1 MSQTDNHAIA
11 QAVHDLGSALWFGGT
26 VMGVAGVNKSGAD
39 LQQGI
44 DRIRV
49 ASSAWGRFAPAQWAG
64 IGATLVA
71 GLQLTRVGGRR
82 MALQKGFAGVGGLKA
97 GLAVAGAAATAYA
110 AYCGAQIGKL
120 AEQTEMSGEKL
131 DVKDATSP
139 TEQTPTELATWQ
151 RRQRITQFL
160 VPVLAGGNI
169 VCGSYLVQS
178 YRTVATAKGVL
189 RRVLP
194 GGIAPSRVAGSRFV
208 PSRFQRG

>member
-1 MSQTDNHAIA
+1 MNKTDNHAVA

-49 ASSAWGRFAPAQWAG
+49 ASSAWKRFAPAQWAG
-64 IGATLVA
+64 IAATLGA

-82 MALQKGFAGVGGLKA
+82 IALQKGFGTVGTLKA
-97 GLAVAGAAATAYA
+97 GLAVAGAAATGYA
-110 AYCGAQIGKL
+110 AYCGGKISQV
-120 AEQTEMSGEKL
+120 AEQTEASGQKL
-131 DVKDATSP
+131 EVLDATQP
-139 TEQTPTELATWQ
+139 TDQTPPELAQWQ
-151 RRQRITQFL
+151 RRQRFAQYA
-160 VPVLAGGNI
+160 VPVLAAANI

-178 YRTVATAKGVL
+178 YRTAATLKGVV

-194 GGIAPSRVAGSRFV
+194 SS
-208 PSRFQRG
+208 